1 MVAFHATNLAQFR
14 AASKGRL
21 LRGVEYVY
29 WDAEGG
35 FGHWLNE
42 RANTRAKMLI
52 YRDVRFC

>member
-1 MVAFHATNLAQFR
+1 
-14 AASKGRL
+14 